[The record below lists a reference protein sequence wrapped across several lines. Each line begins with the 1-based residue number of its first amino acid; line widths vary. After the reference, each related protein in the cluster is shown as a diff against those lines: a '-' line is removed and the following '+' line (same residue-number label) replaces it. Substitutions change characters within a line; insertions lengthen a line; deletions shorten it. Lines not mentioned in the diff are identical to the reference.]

1 MQLQCT
7 PFPPPFL
14 HNPLNSM
21 HLEVTVY
28 PPHIFTA
35 PLSLMT
41 LVCIQLG
48 SQHPSKHTLITRLW
62 RKEVFG
68 MSGGGQWLVQIQ
80 PQTLILFPLAMR
92 PLPHPTPTPT
102 LPSSRC
108 RYFFIGWSF
117 HLQPSQS
124 RFSPTVCTAQWL
136 PLLTQPTRTLLTLAV
151 TTRESVFFS
160 PKLHSWRWIIEQ
172 NMVPRVRICGFWPKK
187 NDRIDENFFL
197 GGLERWSSV
206 SQVNG
211 IFVWQI
217 PVAGWFLSV
226 LLVFCLFARFN
237 PL

>member
-1 MQLQCT
+1 MEKGGIW
-7 PFPPPFL
+7 
-14 HNPLNSM
+14 N
-21 HLEVTVY
+21 V
-28 PPHIFTA
+28 
-35 PLSLMT
+35 
-41 LVCIQLG
+41 G
-48 SQHPSKHTLITRLW
+48 
-62 RKEVFG
+62 
-68 MSGGGQWLVQIQ
+68 GGGQWLVQIQ